1 MSNKILLRFLSESA
15 ASFDQFKFN
24 SNSVTYK
31 EILDFLERKK
41 KIGSAG
47 KTDQV
52 ALFNIDENRFA
63 DEKDINIYAGARFL
77 VERRPPEAALKQQ
90 TQNVGGQ
97 TSDVIELTYNP
108 KQI

>member
-47 KTDQV
+47 KTD
-52 ALFNIDENRFA
+52 
-63 DEKDINIYAGARFL
+63 
-77 VERRPPEAALKQQ
+77 
-90 TQNVGGQ
+90 
-97 TSDVIELTYNP
+97 
-108 KQI
+108 